1 MIRMFLGAALMML
14 LCATEMMAQVN
25 QATQT
30 IRGHVCDVASGEPM
44 IGVTITVENGT
55 TLATVSDV
63 DGNFIIN
70 NVPVGRH
77 AVRATFIGYEPVLL
91 KEQLV
96 SSGKELFL
104 AQKPTFD
111 DKAEFMATVTR
122 RLDAVE
128 FVRQHQ
134 EATLRRYKLAMVA
147 AFVVGIVS
155 GAVTM
160 AFVLSTPVDVPLFT
174 FSVESSILLWVA
186 ENSRLIATTGLALLM
201 SFGIMSIISNVQ
213 DILDL
218 RPKRVLR

>member
-1 MIRMFLGAALMML
+1 MEKVMIKDKKL
-14 LCATEMMAQVN
+14 E
-25 QATQT
+25 
-30 IRGHVCDVASGEPM
+30 
-44 IGVTITVENGT
+44 
-55 TLATVSDV
+55 
-63 DGNFIIN
+63 
-70 NVPVGRH
+70 
-77 AVRATFIGYEPVLL
+77 
-91 KEQLV
+91 
-96 SSGKELFL
+96 ELFL

-155 GAVTM
+155 GAVSI

-174 FSVESSILLWVA
+174 FSVESSILLWIA
-186 ENSRLIATTGLALLM
+186 ENSRLIATTVLALLM

-213 DILDL
+213 DILAI
-218 RPKRVLR
+218 RQNGIHIINNYG

>member
-1 MIRMFLGAALMML
+1 MEKDKKL
-14 LCATEMMAQVN
+14 E
-25 QATQT
+25 
-30 IRGHVCDVASGEPM
+30 
-44 IGVTITVENGT
+44 
-55 TLATVSDV
+55 
-63 DGNFIIN
+63 
-70 NVPVGRH
+70 
-77 AVRATFIGYEPVLL
+77 
-91 KEQLV
+91 
-96 SSGKELFL
+96 ELFP

-155 GAVTM
+155 GAVTI

-174 FSVESSILLWVA
+174 FSVESSILLWIA
-186 ENSRLIATTGLALLM
+186 ENSRLIATTVLALLM

-213 DILDL
+213 DILAI
-218 RPKRVLR
+218 RQNGIHIINNYG